1 MTSTR
6 ILLASSAIIGLT
18 GLAGAHAA
26 MIAVPSAQQAAGSV
40 ASAKAPN
47 SAVHPVQNVLPEG
60 EETPLSAVE
69 EPPVEEPAAAP
80 APSPEVPETDPA
92 PLPAPEVIPE
102 PVAEPVPVPEN
113 PEPAP
118 GSANDVPPTAEPAE
132 SEPQTPPEEPASEA
146 PDTSAEQNPDPAE
159 PAPVEPDPE
168 PEPTAEPTP
177 EAEPQV
183 EQTTP
188 SEPETAPDTP
198 EAPVVEPEEPA
209 PVLPGAEVPAD
220 VDDALQDT
228 VPESPQP
235 EAPKRESPALDE
247 EPVQDLEENLPSNDA
262 DATTQD
268 EPAADASEAEDGE
281 AAPVDPETP
290 AEPVDPPAAPEEAD
304 GSDQTENAP
313 ATESTDQPD
322 AGNEQQ
328 AAPGQEAPVTLP
340 VENSAPVLDSQ
351 KEPEDPAD
359 GEPDRQ
365 ESAPAPAEDS
375 GPPPASDE
383 EAQGE
388 NAGPA
393 PEQALSEPGERIDG
407 PPASEE
413 PANVTIIN
421 RTDNRTVIEV
431 DNRTIV
437 RSDDRGRLRT
447 GADDVYYERLS
458 GGRIRE
464 VVVRPNGVQLVTI
477 TNRWGDVVQ
486 RSRIMPDGR
495 EYVLFYDRAN
505 TDGSRQPFRDP
516 GRNLPPLRLNIPVEE
531 YILDA
536 TQANPSA
543 FLNFLLEPPVERV
556 ERLYSIDEVRSSAR
570 LRDMVR
576 RVDLDSLTFDTGKA
590 TISPDQIDRL
600 SKVATAMTEVLD
612 RNPAET
618 FLIEGHTDAIGS
630 DQSNLVLSDQRAD
643 TIAVALTT
651 VFGIPPENLV
661 TQGYGE
667 RYLKI
672 QTQEAERL
680 NRRVTIRRITPLVS
694 PVASR

>member
-6 ILLASSAIIGLT
+6 ILLASTAIIGLT
-18 GLAGAHAA
+18 GLGGAQAA
-26 MIAVPSAQQAAGSV
+26 MIAVPSGHQAASSLSSV
-40 ASAKAPN
+40 RAPD
-47 SAVHPVQNVLPEG
+47 SAVHPVQNLLPEG
-60 EETPLSAVE
+60 EEAPLAAVE
-69 EPPVEEPAAAP
+69 ELPVEEPDAAP
-80 APSPEVPETDPA
+80 EPAPEVPEAEAA
-92 PLPAPEVIPE
+92 PLPGPEVIPD

-118 GSANDVPPTAEPAE
+118 GSANDVPPAPEPV
-132 SEPQTPPEEPASEA
+132 EPEQQAAPEEPAGEA
-146 PDTSAEQNPDPAE
+146 VETPVEAETPVEQEAAPAE
-159 PAPVEPDPE
+159 PEPA
-168 PEPTAEPTP
+168 AEEVP
-177 EAEPQV
+177 EAQAAPE
-183 EQTTP
+183 
-188 SEPETAPDTP
+188 SEPATDAP
-198 EAPVVEPEEPA
+198 EAPVSEPEQPA
-209 PVLPGAEVPAD
+209 YVSPEAEVPAE
-220 VDDALQDT
+220 VEDALQDAA
-228 VPESPQP
+228 P
-235 EAPKRESPALDE
+235 EAPQIETPEPVD
-247 EPVQDLEENLPSNDA
+247 EPVQELEENLPSTSQEA
-262 DATTQD
+262 IAPEHPAESTPEATTPETED
-268 EPAADASEAEDGE
+268 SEAAPVEPETPVESAEPAADSAETDGTDQSDASREEQ
-281 AAPVDPETP
+281 
-290 AEPVDPPAAPEEAD
+290 AAPE
-304 GSDQTENAP
+304 
-313 ATESTDQPD
+313 
-322 AGNEQQ
+322 
-328 AAPGQEAPVTLP
+328 QEAPLTLP
-340 VENSAPVLDSQ
+340 VENGAPVLDSQ
-351 KEPEDPAD
+351 KDPVERSEGDAQPQQEAAPTPPEDTA
-359 GEPDRQ
+359 
-365 ESAPAPAEDS
+365 
-375 GPPPASDE
+375 PPPQSDA
-383 EAQGE
+383 EAQGD
-388 NAGPA
+388 NVGPA
-393 PEQALSEPGERIDG
+393 PEQALSEPGERIDAM
-407 PPASEE
+407 PANEE
-413 PANVTIIN
+413 PTNVTIIN

-437 RSDDRGRLRT
+437 RSDDRRRLRT
-447 GADDVYYERLS
+447 GADEVYYERLR

-505 TDGSRQPFRDP
+505 TDGSRQPFIDP
-516 GRNLPPLRLNIPVEE
+516 GRDLPPLRLNIPIED

-543 FLNFLLEPPVERV
+543 FLDFLLEPPVERV

-570 LRDMVR
+570 LRDKVR

-600 SKVATAMTEVLD
+600 SKVATAMTEILE

-672 QTQEAERL
+672 KTQEAERL

-694 PVASR
+694 PVAAR

>member
-6 ILLASSAIIGLT
+6 ILLASTAIIGLT
-18 GLAGAHAA
+18 GLGEANAA
-26 MIAVPSAQQAAGSV
+26 MMAAPSGQQAANSLISV
-40 ASAKAPN
+40 TTPN
-47 SAVHPVQNVLPEG
+47 SAVLPVQNVLPEEG
-60 EETPLSAVE
+60 EVPLTAVE
-69 EPPVEEPAAAP
+69 ELPLEEPAAVPEP
-80 APSPEVPETDPA
+80 APEVPEAEAA
-92 PLPAPEVIPE
+92 PLPEPEVIPD
-102 PVAEPVPVPEN
+102 PVADPVPVPEN
-113 PEPAP
+113 LEPAP
-118 GSANDVPPTAEPAE
+118 GSANDVPPAPEPV
-132 SEPQTPPEEPASEA
+132 EPEAQAAPEEPASEA
-146 PDTSAEQNPDPAE
+146 AD
-159 PAPVEPDPE
+159 APVE
-168 PEPTAEPTP
+168 AEPPVEQEAAPAEP
-177 EAEPQV
+177 EAEPAV
-183 EQTTP
+183 EEAPEAQAEP
-188 SEPETAPDTP
+188 EPETEPEAP
-198 EAPVVEPEEPA
+198 EAPVSEPEQPA
-209 PVLPGAEVPAD
+209 PVLPEAEVPSDAE
-220 VDDALQDT
+220 DALQ
-228 VPESPQP
+228 EAAP
-235 EAPKRESPALDE
+235 EAPQIETPDPVE
-247 EPVQDLEENLPSNDA
+247 EPVQELEENLPSTDPDVTA
-262 DATTQD
+262 PD
-268 EPAADASEAEDGE
+268 EPAENAPEESTPAAEDGE
-281 AAPVDPETP
+281 VAPVEPETP
-290 AEPVDPPAAPEEAD
+290 AEAADPAADPAETDET
-304 GSDQTENAP
+304 GQSDT
-313 ATESTDQPD
+313 T
-322 AGNEQQ
+322 NEQQ
-328 AAPGQEAPVTLP
+328 AAPEQEEPLTLP
-340 VENSAPVLDSQ
+340 VENGAPVLDSQ
-351 KEPEDPAD
+351 KEPEEPAEGD
-359 GEPDRQ
+359 ATQQQQ
-365 ESAPAPAEDS
+365 EAAPAPAEET
-375 GPPPASDE
+375 GPPPQSDA
-383 EAQGE
+383 EAQGD

-393 PEQALSEPGERIDG
+393 PEQALSEPGERIAE

-413 PANVTIIN
+413 PTNVTIIN

-437 RSDDRGRLRT
+437 RSDDRRRLRT
-447 GADDVYYERLS
+447 GADDVYYERLR

-505 TDGSRQPFRDP
+505 TDGSRQPFIDP
-516 GRNLPPLRLNIPVEE
+516 GRDLPPLRLNIPIED

-570 LRDMVR
+570 LRDKVR

-600 SKVATAMTEVLD
+600 SKVATAMTEVLE

-672 QTQEAERL
+672 KTQEAERL

>member
-6 ILLASSAIIGLT
+6 ILLASTAIIGLT
-18 GLAGAHAA
+18 GLGGAQAA
-26 MIAVPSAQQAAGSV
+26 MIAAPSGHQAASSLSSV
-40 ASAKAPN
+40 RAPN
-47 SAVHPVQNVLPEG
+47 SAVHPVQNLLPED
-60 EETPLSAVE
+60 EEAPLAAVE
-69 EPPVEEPAAAP
+69 ELPVEEPDAAP
-80 APSPEVPETDPA
+80 EPAPEVPETEAA
-92 PLPAPEVIPE
+92 PLPGPEVIPD

-118 GSANDVPPTAEPAE
+118 GSANDVPPAPEPV
-132 SEPQTPPEEPASEA
+132 EPEQQAAPEEPAGEA
-146 PDTSAEQNPDPAE
+146 VGTPVEAETPVEQEAAPAE
-159 PAPVEPDPE
+159 PEPA
-168 PEPTAEPTP
+168 AEEVP
-177 EAEPQV
+177 EAQAAPE
-183 EQTTP
+183 
-188 SEPETAPDTP
+188 SEPATDAP
-198 EAPVVEPEEPA
+198 EAPVSEPEQPA
-209 PVLPGAEVPAD
+209 PVSPESEVPAE
-220 VDDALQDT
+220 VEDALQDAA
-228 VPESPQP
+228 P
-235 EAPKRESPALDE
+235 EAPQIETPEPVD
-247 EPVQDLEENLPSNDA
+247 EPVQELEENLPSTSQEA
-262 DATTQD
+262 IAPEQPAESTPEATTP
-268 EPAADASEAEDGE
+268 ETEDSE
-281 AAPVDPETP
+281 AAPVEPETP
-290 AEPVDPPAAPEEAD
+290 VESAEPAAESAETDGTDQSDASREEQAAPE
-304 GSDQTENAP
+304 
-313 ATESTDQPD
+313 
-322 AGNEQQ
+322 
-328 AAPGQEAPVTLP
+328 QEAPLTLP
-340 VENSAPVLDSQ
+340 VENGAPVLDSQ
-351 KEPEDPAD
+351 KDPVERSEGDAQPQQEAAPTPTEDTA
-359 GEPDRQ
+359 
-365 ESAPAPAEDS
+365 
-375 GPPPASDE
+375 PPPQSDA
-383 EAQGE
+383 EAQGD
-388 NAGPA
+388 NVGPA
-393 PEQALSEPGERIDG
+393 PEQALSEPGERIDAM
-407 PPASEE
+407 PANEE
-413 PANVTIIN
+413 PTNVTIIN

-437 RSDDRGRLRT
+437 RSDDRRRLRT
-447 GADDVYYERLS
+447 GADEVYYERLR

-505 TDGSRQPFRDP
+505 TDGSRQPFIDP
-516 GRNLPPLRLNIPVEE
+516 GRDLPPLRLNIPIED

-570 LRDMVR
+570 LRDKVR

-600 SKVATAMTEVLD
+600 SKVATAMTEILE

-651 VFGIPPENLV
+651 VFGTPPENLV

-672 QTQEAERL
+672 KTQEAERL

-694 PVASR
+694 PVAAR

>member
-6 ILLASSAIIGLT
+6 ILLASTAIIGLT
-18 GLAGAHAA
+18 GLGGAQAA
-26 MIAVPSAQQAAGSV
+26 MIAAPSGHQAASSLSSV
-40 ASAKAPN
+40 RAPN
-47 SAVHPVQNVLPEG
+47 SAVHPVQNLLPEG
-60 EETPLSAVE
+60 EEAPLAAVE
-69 EPPVEEPAAAP
+69 ELPVEEPDAAP
-80 APSPEVPETDPA
+80 EPAPEVPETDAA
-92 PLPAPEVIPE
+92 PLPGPEVIPD

-118 GSANDVPPTAEPAE
+118 GSANDVPPAPEPV
-132 SEPQTPPEEPASEA
+132 EPEQQAAPEEPAGEA
-146 PDTSAEQNPDPAE
+146 ADTPAEAETPVEQEAAPAE
-159 PAPVEPDPE
+159 PAPEPAAEQAPEAQAAPE
-168 PEPTAEPTP
+168 PEP
-177 EAEPQV
+177 
-183 EQTTP
+183 
-188 SEPETAPDTP
+188 APDTP
-198 EAPVVEPEEPA
+198 EAPVSEPEQPA
-209 PVLPGAEVPAD
+209 PVSPEAEVPAE
-220 VDDALQDT
+220 VEDALQDAA
-228 VPESPQP
+228 P
-235 EAPKRESPALDE
+235 EAPQIETPEPVD
-247 EPVQDLEENLPSNDA
+247 EPVQELEENLPSTSQEA
-262 DATTQD
+262 IAPEQ
-268 EPAADASEAEDGE
+268 PAENAPEESAPAAEDGK
-281 AAPVDPETP
+281 AAPVQPETP
-290 AEPVDPPAAPEEAD
+290 AEAADPV
-304 GSDQTENAP
+304 TAP
-313 ATESTDQPD
+313 AETDETGQSD
-322 AGNEQQ
+322 TTIEQQ
-328 AAPGQEAPVTLP
+328 AAPEQEEPLTLP
-340 VENSAPVLDSQ
+340 VENGAPVLDSQ
-351 KEPEDPAD
+351 KEPEEPAEGD
-359 GEPDRQ
+359 AAEQQQ
-365 ESAPAPAEDS
+365 EAAPAPAEETA
-375 GPPPASDE
+375 PPPQSDA
-383 EAQGE
+383 EAQGD
-388 NAGPA
+388 NVGPA
-393 PEQALSEPGERIDG
+393 PEQALSEPGERIDAM
-407 PPASEE
+407 PANEE
-413 PANVTIIN
+413 PTNVTIIN

-437 RSDDRGRLRT
+437 RSDDRRRLRT
-447 GADDVYYERLS
+447 GADEVYYERLR

-505 TDGSRQPFRDP
+505 TDGSRQPFIDP
-516 GRNLPPLRLNIPVEE
+516 GRDLPPLRLNIPIED

-570 LRDMVR
+570 LRDKVR

-600 SKVATAMTEVLD
+600 SKVATAMTEILE

-630 DQSNLVLSDQRAD
+630 DQSNLILSDQRAD

-672 QTQEAERL
+672 NTQEAERL

-694 PVASR
+694 PVAAR